1 VAEMEIIK
9 ELPEI
14 FEEFAEAR
22 RNAFLTAKAQK
33 EKNIPLI
40 GVFCTYFPVE
50 LATAMN
56 VSVVGLCSTSDETIP
71 DAERDLPSNLCP
83 LVKSSYGFA
92 KTDKCP
98 FFYFSDLVVGETTCD
113 AKKKMYEYLGE
124 IKPVHV
130 LQLPNT
136 QDEEGFKLWKKEVIK
151 MKEVL
156 EEKFGVE
163 ITEEKLRRAVKTRNE
178 ERKAVSALFELMKND
193 PVPIMG
199 YDLFKLIYG
208 STFNFDVDKVINE
221 IKAITER
228 IKEEYGKKPQI
239 PHKPRILL
247 TGCPIGGAT
256 EKVIKAIEDNGAVVV
271 GYENCVG
278 FKKYDRLVDEEK
290 EDVYEAIAERYF
302 KIGCSVMAPDKY
314 RFELL
319 DRVLDEYKIDGVVE
333 MTLQACHTYNVE
345 SFGIKRFVNE
355 TKKLPYILVETDY
368 SQSDV
373 GQLSTRLTAF
383 IEMLQQ

>member
-1 VAEMEIIK
+1 M
-9 ELPEI
+9 
-14 FEEFAEAR
+14 
-22 RNAFLTAKAQK
+22 
-33 EKNIPLI
+33 
-40 GVFCTYFPVE
+40 E
-50 LATAMN
+50 LASAMN
-56 VSVVGLCSTSDETIP
+56 AAVVGLCATSDETIP
-71 DAERDLPSNLCP
+71 AAEEDLPRNLCP

-130 LQLPNT
+130 MQLPNT

-163 ITEEKLRRAVKTRNE
+163 ISEDKLRAAIKTRNE

-193 PVPIMG
+193 PVPMMG
-199 YDLFKLIYG
+199 HDLFKLVYG
-208 STFNFDVDKVINE
+208 STFKFDVEQVVDE
-221 IKAITER
+221 IKAITEKVK
-228 IKEEYGKKPQI
+228 KEYAEGPKI
-239 PHKPRILL
+239 PHKPRVLI

-290 EDVYEAIAERYF
+290 EDIYEAIAERYF

-319 DRVLDEYKIDGVVE
+319 DRIIDEYKIDGVVE
-333 MTLQACHTYNVE
+333 VTLQACHTYNVE

-355 TKKLPYILVETDY
+355 TKNIPYILVETDY